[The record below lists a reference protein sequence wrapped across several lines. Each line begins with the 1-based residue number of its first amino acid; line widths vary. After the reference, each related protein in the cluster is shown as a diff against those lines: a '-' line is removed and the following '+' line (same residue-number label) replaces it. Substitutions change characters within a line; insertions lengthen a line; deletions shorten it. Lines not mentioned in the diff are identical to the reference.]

1 MLFVN
6 FICYIKHYA
15 KTWPVFASNLANFID
30 SLSRTLFLL
39 CVTASVSILAC
50 NILSQGIEFQELDA
64 NFTIDSVCMISC

>member
-39 CVTASVSILAC
+39 CVKASAYLHAIFYLKVLNFRSLMQI
-50 NILSQGIEFQELDA
+50 SQL
-64 NFTIDSVCMISC
+64 TVYV

>member
-39 CVTASVSILAC
+39 CITASAYLHAIFYLKVLNFRSLMQI
-50 NILSQGIEFQELDA
+50 SQL
-64 NFTIDSVCMISC
+64 TVYV